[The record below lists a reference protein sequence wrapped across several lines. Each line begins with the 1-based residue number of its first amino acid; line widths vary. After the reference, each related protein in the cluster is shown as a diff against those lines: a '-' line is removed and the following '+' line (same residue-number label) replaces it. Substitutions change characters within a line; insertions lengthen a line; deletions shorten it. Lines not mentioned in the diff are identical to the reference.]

1 VTVAGNR
8 HQSGN
13 ADNEA
18 FHVELTHE
26 FFCDSF
32 RLVRWQSDAA

>member
-1 VTVAGNR
+1 VAGNR

-13 ADNEA
+13 TDHQAPQL
-18 FHVELTHE
+18 ELTHE

-32 RLVRWQSDAA
+32 RLVY